1 MKESVNSGFFAQV
14 LKAVAAAFIFTLA
27 LILIF
32 ALILKSANMSSL
44 AVKTVNQFI
53 KAISLFAGC
62 FLFLKEGK
70 GLIKGALV
78 GVLWAAL
85 VYASFALFGKGEFTA
100 LAIVADFIFAMV
112 IGGLSGVI
120 AVNMRSK

>member
-1 MKESVNSGFFAQV
+1 MKESVKSGFFVQV
-14 LKAVAAAFIFTLA
+14 IKAVAAAFIFTFA

-32 ALILKSANMSSL
+32 ALILKCANISSL
-44 AVKTVNQFI
+44 AIKTVNQFI

-70 GLIKGALV
+70 GLVKGAIV

-100 LAIVADFIFAMV
+100 LAVAADFLFAAV
-112 IGGLSGVI
+112 VGGLSGVI